1 MKAMIFTVM
10 PMFVCLFWSTM
21 LVIDLASNRSKSRLH
36 LFWFMLTTTLLYFG
50 HCAFFNHSTAY
61 MPLTD
66 TLYCTANLAVYPLY
80 YLYICS
86 LTIRSQHYK
95 DRWVMLVP
103 AVIGG
108 VAVGFA
114 YSQMTAEETQLFID
128 RYLYEGTRE
137 GLYGMAVIQSYVHDA
152 CKVVFAIL
160 ILPVFIHGRSHI
172 QEYNELIYSIYAD
185 TEKKT
190 LTSLHYMLIALGI
203 TSIASFVANL
213 IGRQQFDD
221 SIWLLAIP
229 STLFSM
235 LLFSIGYIGY
245 KLQFSIE
252 DIEKDEQQAD
262 DAANELSA
270 IAEIRARIEQLMVEE
285 QLFRQPNLKIID
297 LVQRLATNRNYIYQ
311 AINRD
316 MGIPFCEYVNRMRI
330 DYAIT
335 LINQNPGMPLNE
347 VANQSGFTSSTTF
360 YRNFK
365 QYYGVGPKEYLN
377 NLKK

>member
-1 MKAMIFTVM
+1 MIFTVM

-21 LVIDLASNRSKSRLH
+21 LIIDLASNRSKPRLH
-36 LFWFMLTTTLLYFG
+36 LLLFMLTTTLLYFG
-50 HCAFFNHSTAY
+50 HCAFFNHSKAI

-66 TLYCTANLAVYPLY
+66 TFYCTANLAVYPLY

-86 LTIRSQHYK
+86 LTIRSQLYK
-95 DRWVMLVP
+95 ERWVMVVP

-108 VAVGFA
+108 VAVGTV
-114 YSQMTAEETQLFID
+114 YLQMTAEETQLFID
-128 RYLYEGTRE
+128 HYLYEGEHE
-137 GLYGMAVIQSYVHDA
+137 GLYGMASIQSYIHDA

-160 ILPVFIHGRSHI
+160 IIPVFIHGRTHI
-172 QEYNELIYSIYAD
+172 REYNQLVCNVYAD

-190 LTSLHYMLIALGI
+190 LTSLHYMLIAFII

-213 IGRQQFDD
+213 IGRHQFDD
-221 SIWLLAIP
+221 SLWLLAIP
-229 STLFSM
+229 STLFSI

-245 KLQFSIE
+245 RQKFSIE

-262 DAANELSA
+262 DAMNELPA
-270 IAEIRARIEQLMVEE
+270 IKEIRARIEQLMTEE

-297 LVQRLATNRNYIYQ
+297 LVQRLGTNRNYIYH
-311 AINRD
+311 AINGE
-316 MGIPFCEYVNRMRI
+316 MGIPFSEYINRMRI
-330 DYAIT
+330 DYAT
-335 LINQNPGMPLNE
+335 MLMNQKPGTPLNE
-347 VANQSGFTSSTTF
+347 VAEQSGFTSSTTF

-365 QYYGVGPKEYLN
+365 LYRGIGPKEYLN